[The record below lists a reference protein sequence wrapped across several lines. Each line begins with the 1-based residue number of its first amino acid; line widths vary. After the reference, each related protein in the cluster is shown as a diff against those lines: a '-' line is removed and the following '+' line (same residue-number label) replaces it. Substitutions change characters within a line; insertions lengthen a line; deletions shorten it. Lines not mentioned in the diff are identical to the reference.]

1 MPQHAFWGPKKFGF
15 CNSKDKITNRIGRLC
30 NEETLVPCCNLDD
43 TLNARLDDDVREQTD
58 QHATSMAIRAKH
70 VKSSKNVS
78 RQVDLRKNKL
88 VFNIP
93 KTMQICHPQS
103 GRQAG
108 KAHHHPCLFVFLQ
121 VSLEQTSPSWKKR
134 NVSSTVV
141 SCLYLWYLL
150 HWPLS
155 WSTSENKLLSIFFDD
170 NVWQINALKWWCHWF
185 SYYLPGKH
193 FPWRDKNTQRCCC
206 CCCPFMLALNSHFIL
221 NFDI

>member
-1 MPQHAFWGPKKFGF
+1 MMSESRPINMRTFY
-15 CNSKDKITNRIGRLC
+15 KDVTSLALYYHLLAQIELFHILSI
-30 NEETLVPCCNLDD
+30 LLPC
-43 TLNARLDDDVREQTD
+43 A
-58 QHATSMAIRAKH
+58 SMAIRAKH
-70 VKSSKNVS
+70 VKNSKNVS

-108 KAHHHPCLFVFLQ
+108 KANHHPCLFIFLQ

-134 NVSSTVV
+134 IVTSTVV

-155 WSTSENKLLSIFFDD
+155 WSTSESKLLSKYISMIMFDKLVLWTD
-170 NVWQINALKWWCHWF
+170 CAI
-185 SYYLPGKH
+185 SYYLPGKY
-193 FPWRDKNTQRCCC
+193 FP
-206 CCCPFMLALNSHFIL
+206 
-221 NFDI
+221 